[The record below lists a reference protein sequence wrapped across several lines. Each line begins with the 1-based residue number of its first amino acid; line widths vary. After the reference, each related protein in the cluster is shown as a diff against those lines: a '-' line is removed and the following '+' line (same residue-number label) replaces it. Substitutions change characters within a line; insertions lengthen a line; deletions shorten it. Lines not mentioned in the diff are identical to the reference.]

1 MRFYG
6 QAESCANRILQA
18 FESGRIPQA
27 LSPVFIRRDDDI
39 PCRKWSWSN
48 QLITALA
55 GYDDAR
61 GFRQWLDTG
70 RAVRKGEKAFSILAP
85 ITKTITER
93 ADNGEERQRVALVGF
108 KAIPVFGLEQTDI
121 VDESTWNK
129 RTELDRKAERF
140 IDELPLIGVARQ
152 WGLSV
157 KAYSGSAGG
166 ALGWFKPGAGAIALG
181 VENLATWAHELIH
194 AADHRLGALKE
205 RGQHW
210 LSETVAELGGAILLY
225 AAGYEREADIGG
237 AWRYI
242 QNYAR
247 ENEVEP
253 IKACTTALDR
263 ACKAV
268 ALILESA
275 ETPVAAGQGVA
286 A

>member
-6 QAESCANRILQA
+6 QAESCAKRILEA
-18 FESGRIPQA
+18 FETGRIPQA
-27 LSPVFIRRDDDI
+27 IAPVFIQRNDDI

-48 QLITALA
+48 QLITALS
-55 GYDDAR
+55 GTDDAR

-70 RAVRKGEKAFSILAP
+70 RAVRKGEKAFYILAP
-85 ITKTITER
+85 ITKTLTET
-93 ADNGEERQRVALVGF
+93 AAKGEEKKRVAVVGF
-108 KAIPVFGLEQTDI
+108 KAIPVFGIEQTDI

-129 RTELDRKAERF
+129 HSELDRKAEQF
-140 IDELPLIGVARQ
+140 IAELPLIGVARQ
-152 WGLSV
+152 WGLTV
-157 KAYSGSAGG
+157 KAYSGSERG
-166 ALGWFKPGAGAIALG
+166 ALGWFKPGAEAIALG
-181 VENLATWAHELIH
+181 VENLSTWAHELIH
-194 AADHRLGALKE
+194 AADHRLGSLKE

-237 AWRYI
+237 AWSYI
-242 QNYAR
+242 QKYAS
-247 ENEVEP
+247 ENDVEP

-275 ETPVAAGQGVA
+275 AIPATEGKAVAA
-286 A
+286 